1 MPTTL
6 FATTSSL
13 VSALPQTRVRHPTN
27 IIVVFLRRLE
37 YFEGILM
44 LTTNRVE
51 EFDEAFISRIH
62 LALNYPE
69 LEPWMRKEV
78 WANALKRFPREQ
90 LAIDIDVDLEDIAKV
105 PLNGR
110 IISYAVRT
118 AKAIADEDKTRLS
131 VNHLWDVVSV
141 QQKFN
146 DHLRSKKG
154 GTGAVEKASS
164 SI

>member
-1 MPTTL
+1 
-6 FATTSSL
+6 
-13 VSALPQTRVRHPTN
+13 
-27 IIVVFLRRLE
+27 
-37 YFEGILM
+37 M

-69 LEPWMRKEV
+69 LEPWMRKEI
-78 WANALKRFPREQ
+78 WINALRRFPNEQ
-90 LAIDIDVDLEDIAKV
+90 LAINTDADLEEIAKV

-118 AKAIADEDKTRLS
+118 AKAIADEDKTKLS

-146 DHLRSKKG
+146 DHLLSKRGMSGKLK
-154 GTGAVEKASS
+154 ESEASL
-164 SI
+164 

>member
-1 MPTTL
+1 
-6 FATTSSL
+6 
-13 VSALPQTRVRHPTN
+13 
-27 IIVVFLRRLE
+27 
-37 YFEGILM
+37 M

-78 WANALKRFPREQ
+78 WINALKRFPVEQ

-105 PLNGR
+105 SLNGR

-118 AKAIADEDKTRLS
+118 AKAIADEDKTKLS

-146 DHLRSKKG
+146 EHLRSKKG
-154 GTGAVEKASS
+154 VLDAIEKANGTV
-164 SI
+164 